1 MSGSAETAGFYEALD
16 ESKWHAL
23 SSLMTNFSKMRRF
36 HSMYGRRSSAC
47 GSSASHSAHANLSA
61 ATRQTVPA
69 VSVSIWI
76 LYVSNVIL
84 AMNVRFYE

>member
-1 MSGSAETAGFYEALD
+1 
-16 ESKWHAL
+16 
-23 SSLMTNFSKMRRF
+23 
-36 HSMYGRRSSAC
+36 MYGRRSSAC
-47 GSSASHSAHANLSA
+47 VSSASHSAHANLSA